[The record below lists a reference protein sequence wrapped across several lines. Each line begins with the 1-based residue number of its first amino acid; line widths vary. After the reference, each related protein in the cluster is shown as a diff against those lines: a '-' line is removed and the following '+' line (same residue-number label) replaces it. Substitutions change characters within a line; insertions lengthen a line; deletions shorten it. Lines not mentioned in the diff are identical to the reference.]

1 MIFTYLAN
9 NEVNIVCI
17 AKIFVILGKVNIQ
30 GQFIVKSW
38 KIPWIFGRYN
48 NKMLY
53 FFNPLSSQFLWYKW
67 MLIFILVTLSHN
79 WSSDTFNDK
88 GGAKSKIKE
97 NMSTELTKE
106 YRHFHCNLVIDEL
119 FWTFQQL
126 LGANSDWQH
135 PFFTNIILISIKW
148 FLLKSICHMLKQL

>member
-38 KIPWIFGRYN
+38 KIPWIFGRCN

-106 YRHFHCNLVIDEL
+106 YRHFEIGKLYGL
-119 FWTFQQL
+119 
-126 LGANSDWQH
+126 A
-135 PFFTNIILISIKW
+135 
-148 FLLKSICHMLKQL
+148 